1 MDTVLFCASVCF
13 LSAINIFFSCHSD
26 SHSLHHFTVYIFSVY
41 STTACVILDACLI
54 YQHVSMGISSVVN
67 LISTGHGN
75 MTALMH
81 AVDGD
86 RSRTKAVYSTPPIL
100 TPTPPISLQ
109 VQRFGC

>member
-1 MDTVLFCASVCF
+1 MLQYVFYQLSTFSSAATQTV
-13 LSAINIFFSCHSD
+13 
-26 SHSLHHFTVYIFSVY
+26 SLHHFTVYIFSVY